1 MYTVDLYLR
10 VRLACHVD
18 GLSQREAA
26 SRFGI
31 ARETVRKML
40 RHSEPPGYRRR
51 QPPKRP
57 KLAPFTDIIDRILE
71 EDRPVHRKQHHT
83 AKRIFERLR
92 DEHGFTGKETIVKD
106 YVRERRLRRRE
117 MFVPLS
123 HPPGHAQAD
132 FGEADAIIA
141 GVKYR
146 AHFFVMTLP
155 HSDACFVAAYPAATT
170 EAWLDGHNRAFVFFG
185 GVPQSIL
192 YDNDKCLVS
201 RILSDG
207 TRQRTR
213 AFSGL
218 QSHYLFEDR
227 YGRPGKGN
235 DKGNVEGVVGYARRN
250 FMTPLP
256 RFASWDAFNG
266 HLEEQCRNRQG
277 NVLRGHRESIGERF
291 VRDRE
296 ALKRPL
302 PAPFDACDKQG
313 TRVNSLSLVRY
324 RTNDYSVPVA
334 YGHQEVWI
342 RGYVHEVVIGCGAG
356 IIARHPRSYDRE
368 DMVFDPIHY
377 LPLLEHKI
385 GALDQAAPLA
395 GWELPDAFPTLR
407 RLLEARMG
415 KAGKREYVQ
424 VLRLVETFDLEVL
437 HGAVKD
443 ALRLGAI
450 GYDAVQT
457 PCAVPYRAT
466 PAQTRPGYLSL
477 PASGQRGDHG
487 RRQLYELVGWRR
499 VMTDTPQV
507 LLAHHLKTLKLPTF
521 LREYDKLARQCATE
535 GADHVRYLVR
545 LTELELIDRERRMV
559 ERRIRQ
565 ARFPAVKSLDSFD
578 FKAIASLNKMLVLE
592 LARCEYV
599 ERRENIIALG
609 NSGTGKTHIALGLGL
624 AACQKGLSVGFLT
637 AAALVHELM
646 EARDEKRLLR
656 LQKQLAKY
664 HLLIID
670 ELGFVPLSKTGAELL
685 FEVFSQRYERG
696 SILVTSNL
704 PFDEWTEI
712 FGSERLT
719 GALLDRL
726 THHVHILE
734 MNGESYRLNQSQ
746 KRRKSPK
753 IPA

>member
-51 QPPKRP
+51 QPPKRQ

-71 EDRPVHRKQHHT
+71 EDRTVHRKQHHT

-106 YVRERRLRRRE
+106 YVRERRLRR
-117 MFVPLS
+117 
-123 HPPGHAQAD
+123 
-132 FGEADAIIA
+132 
-141 GVKYR
+141 
-146 AHFFVMTLP
+146 
-155 HSDACFVAAYPAATT
+155 AAT

-377 LPLLEHKI
+377 LALLEHKI

-424 VLRLVETFDLEVL
+424 VLRLLETFDLEVL

-450 GYDAVQT
+450 GYDAVK
-457 PCAVPYRAT
+457 
-466 PAQTRPGYLSL
+466 
-477 PASGQRGDHG
+477 H
-487 RRQLYELVGWRR
+487 LVLCR
-499 VMTDTPQV
+499 
-507 LLAHHLKTLKLPTF
+507 
-521 LREYDKLARQCATE
+521 
-535 GADHVRYLVR
+535 
-545 LTELELIDRERRMV
+545 IERR
-559 ERRIRQ
+559 
-565 ARFPAVKSLDSFD
+565 PPKLDLD
-578 FKAIASLNKMLVLE
+578 IYPYLPRANVA
-592 LARCEYV
+592 
-599 ERRENIIALG
+599 
-609 NSGTGKTHIALGLGL
+609 T
-624 AACQKGLSVGFLT
+624 T
-637 AAALVHELM
+637 AAASYM
-646 EARDEKRLLR
+646 SLL
-656 LQKQLAKY
+656 
-664 HLLIID
+664 
-670 ELGFVPLSKTGAELL
+670 GGGA
-685 FEVFSQRYERG
+685 S
-696 SILVTSNL
+696 
-704 PFDEWTEI
+704 
-712 FGSERLT
+712 
-719 GALLDRL
+719 
-726 THHVHILE
+726 
-734 MNGESYRLNQSQ
+734 
-746 KRRKSPK
+746 
-753 IPA
+753 